1 MYQSHD
7 VESVPFACGAQLQMR
22 LPEKRFIN
30 SERGL
35 IARSDTVTVGKL
47 AAVATVLAAALA
59 LFSSGLSTGQL
70 REQNC
75 IARID
80 SQEAKLREK
89 ASLLQGSLAEMIAV
103 ASTPEP
109 NRLKYSAAVQQVMKS
124 AYEMTAYTGT
134 SELGL
139 QALRVAEAARRG
151 LSVFTEDDR
160 KKAMREEENT
170 FYDWPLYYSNILDD
184 FEKKR
189 EACAAPL
196 FSQLINSPSRTPTA
210 PAP

>member
-1 MYQSHD
+1 
-7 VESVPFACGAQLQMR
+7 MR
-22 LPEKRFIN
+22 LPEKRLIS
-30 SERGL
+30 SERRA

-47 AAVATVLAAALA
+47 AALATVFAAALA
-59 LFSSGLSTGQL
+59 LFSSALSTGQL

-89 ASLLQGSLAEMIAV
+89 ASLLQGNLAEMIAV
-103 ASTPEP
+103 ASAPEP
-109 NRLKYSAAVQQVMKS
+109 NWLKYSAAVQQVMRS

-151 LSVFTEDDR
+151 LSVFTEEDR
-160 KKAMREEENT
+160 EKAIREEEDT

-184 FEKKR
+184 FERRR
-189 EACAAPL
+189 EDCAAPL
-196 FSQLINSPSRTPTA
+196 ISQLINSPSQKPTA